1 MLRMLSGLVAAL
13 ALAAFVAGPS
23 RAEDKG
29 STHEGD
35 VVKAAAG
42 KLTMTGTDKKE
53 HTHDVA
59 KDAVITIDGKSA
71 KLEDLK
77 PRAHVK
83 VTTDDKDMVTK
94 IEARSPA
101 KR

>member
-1 MLRMLSGLVAAL
+1 MLRMLSVFVAAL
-13 ALAAFVAGPS
+13 ALAAFVAGPA
-23 RAEDKG
+23 RADDKG
-29 STHEGD
+29 SVHEGD

-42 KLTMTGTDKKE
+42 KLTMTGTDKRE

-59 KDAVITIDGKSA
+59 KDAIITVDGKSA

-77 PRAHVK
+77 PHAHVK
-83 VTTDDKDMVTK
+83 VTTDAKDMVTK
-94 IEARSPA
+94 IEAHSPA